1 HLDFLRD
8 SGAIPRE
15 VEGRYL
21 DVAQKLLDR
30 IAPLFD
36 GVATQRLHGDLHR
49 MNLLWRPGEGFQA
62 IDFDDTEHVSLDA
75 RFLAEGKGTGILRGT
90 QMGNHPVVIHD
101 DAVDLVL

>member
-1 HLDFLRD
+1 MDATADLVFLDPAYPE
-8 SGAIPRE
+8 SAK
-15 VEGRYL
+15 
-21 DVAQKLLDR
+21 VACTR
-30 IAPLFD
+30 HMRTAACGII
-36 GVATQRLHGDLHR
+36 
-49 MNLLWRPGEGFQA
+49 EA